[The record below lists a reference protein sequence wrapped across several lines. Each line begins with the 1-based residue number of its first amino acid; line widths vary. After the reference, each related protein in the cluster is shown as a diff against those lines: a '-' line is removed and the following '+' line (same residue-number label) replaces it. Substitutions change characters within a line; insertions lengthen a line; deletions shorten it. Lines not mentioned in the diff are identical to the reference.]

1 MIKINLL
8 DSVTDRTQTV
18 AAVEARVVNVRT
30 RSTILLLSVV
40 AVTGLAMVAE
50 YMSASYS
57 HSSMTEELE
66 RQEQTAKQLEAIN
79 KEQAELDRK
88 IKETQVR
95 IDAIKKLRS
104 VQQGPVAILSAIN
117 ERLPAISDF
126 TLEKIEQKDGNIT
139 IEGHSPNE
147 DAVTKFGHDLEFS
160 SNLFTNFTIETK
172 RKAVDPP
179 SGELKQLDGVVVDP
193 DAAKPEVVLF
203 VIKCKYNDPSGKSQT
218 QKTEAASQSGTQ
230 VAQR

>member
-1 MIKINLL
+1 MIKVNLL

-30 RSTILLLSVV
+30 RSTILLLSVI

-50 YMSASYS
+50 YMSVSYS
-57 HSSMTEELE
+57 HSSLTEELG

-88 IKETQVR
+88 TKETQVR

-104 VQQGPVAILSAIN
+104 IQQGPVAILSAIN
-117 ERLPAISDF
+117 DRLPSIGDF
-126 TLEKIEQKDGNIT
+126 TLEKIEQKEGNIT

-147 DAVTKFGHDLEFS
+147 DAITKFGRDLEFS
-160 SNLFTNFTIETK
+160 SNLFTDFSIEIK
-172 RKAVDPP
+172 RKPVDPP
-179 SGELKQLDGVVVDP
+179 SGELQQLEGVIIDP
-193 DAAKPEVVLF
+193 DAAKPEVVAF
-203 VIKCKYNDPSGKSQT
+203 VIKCKYNPSGKSQPQT
-218 QKTEAASQSGTQ
+218 TDTAIKSGTQ